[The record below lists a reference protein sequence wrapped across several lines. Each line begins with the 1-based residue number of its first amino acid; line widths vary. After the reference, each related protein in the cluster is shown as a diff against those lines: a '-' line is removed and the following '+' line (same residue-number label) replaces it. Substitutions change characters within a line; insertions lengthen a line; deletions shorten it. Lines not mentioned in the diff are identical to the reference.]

1 MTRQR
6 QKLIFLITV
15 GIMVIFGI
23 IYGFLPKPKPVQI
36 AAVLHGPLQVIIEEE
51 GETQVE
57 QLYVISSP
65 VSAFLRRIDFEPG
78 DIVEKDQPMIYLEAP
93 RATILDIRTR
103 TEAMTR
109 VEAAQARLAEAREHA
124 RAMEIIA
131 EYAKNELRRIENLF
145 ESGSVSYQ
153 RLEQAASEAAQAA
166 ANFDSALAVVSAAQA
181 DLATAQASL
190 ENVSFEDTTQPVR
203 EILRSPESGRILNI
217 YRKSEGHVNSGEL
230 LMEIGNIDRLE
241 VRVDLLSQDAVR
253 VRPGNRVMLEQWGQD
268 LSIAAVVDRIEP
280 LGFTVVSALGVEEQ
294 RVNVIV
300 HFVSPPEMWA
310 GLGSGYRV
318 LAKFVIWED
327 DNVLQVPTAALFR
340 TEDGWAVFAI
350 ENNRAVQKL
359 VQLGHRSNLATQVVG
374 GLAKGDLVIVHP
386 DSSIDEGVR
395 VKARSNSR

>member
-6 QKLIFLITV
+6 RKLIFLITV
-15 GIMVIFGI
+15 GIMVIVGI

-36 AAVLHGPLQVIIEEE
+36 AAVVHGPLQVIIEEE

-78 DIVEKDQPMIYLEAP
+78 DIVEKGQPLIYLEAP

-109 VEAAQARLAEAREHA
+109 VEAAKARLVEAREHA
-124 RAMEIIA
+124 RAMEVIA
-131 EYAKNELRRIENLF
+131 EFSKSELRRIENLF
-145 ESGSVSYQ
+145 ESGSVSNQ
-153 RLEQAASEAAQAA
+153 RLEQAASEAEQAA
-166 ANFDSALAVVSAAQA
+166 ANFDSARAVVNAAQA
-181 DLATAQASL
+181 DLATAQAVL
-190 ENVSFEDTTQPVR
+190 ENVSFDETTQPVR

-217 YRKSEGHVNSGEL
+217 YRKSEGHVSPGEL
-230 LMEIGNIDRLE
+230 LIEIGNIDRLE

-268 LSIAAVVDRIEP
+268 LSVEAVVDRIEP

-294 RVNVIV
+294 RVNVIAN
-300 HFVSPPEMWA
+300 FVSPPEMWA
-310 GLGSGYRV
+310 DLGSGYRV

-327 DNVLQVPTAALFR
+327 ENVLQVPTAALFR
-340 TEDGWAVFAI
+340 TEDKWAVFAI
-350 ENNRAVQKL
+350 ENNRAVQRL
-359 VQLGHRSNLATQVVG
+359 VQVGHRSNLATQVVG
-374 GLAKGDLVIVHP
+374 GLAEGDLVIVHP

-395 VKARSNSR
+395 VKARSDSQ